1 MRTDLLRAFAV
12 VAEECHFGR
21 AADRLHIGQSP
32 LSQQIRRLER
42 ELGTPLLV
50 RSTRR
55 VELTPAGEMVRDRAQ
70 PLLHELDRL
79 SEDARRIAE
88 GKLGRIA
95 IGFTGSAT
103 FSIMPGLANR
113 LREELPLVA
122 LDLHGE
128 LLTPAQVTRLINREL
143 DIGMLRPPVR
153 EPGIRLEIID
163 HEPLLVVLPSGHPL
177 TAQPAVDLSELA
189 GIPFISYPSE
199 SRSVIHDAVE
209 RACQQHGFH
218 PQVQLEVAETAT
230 LVAFVAAGLGISLVP
245 ARVRNLAINGATYR
259 PLVGQGPTV
268 ELAVAWREDRDG
280 PLIKNTLDVIRRHIA
295 STAGRASGEWSPS
308 QHA

>member
-1 MRTDLLRAFAV
+1 
-12 VAEECHFGR
+12 
-21 AADRLHIGQSP
+21 
-32 LSQQIRRLER
+32 
-42 ELGTPLLV
+42 
-50 RSTRR
+50 
-55 VELTPAGEMVRDRAQ
+55 
-70 PLLHELDRL
+70 
-79 SEDARRIAE
+79 
-88 GKLGRIA
+88 
-95 IGFTGSAT
+95 
-103 FSIMPGLANR
+103 MPGLATR

-163 HEPLLVVLPSGHPL
+163 REPLLVVLPTGHPL

-189 GIPFISYPSE
+189 GIPFISYPAE

-280 PLIKNTLDVIRRHIA
+280 PLIKNTLDVIRAIRMTGTRRRQLTFLHHWWPGHHRHANA
-295 STAGRASGEWSPS
+295 SVGEHSSDRLGLTRTAVAP
-308 QHA
+308 